1 MRRASLLLSLALLAF
16 QAWSVSARANDP
28 DWQRFATS
36 KSATVFFDR
45 ASLREDGDY
54 VHYAVRVDLAEPR
67 DTKGGKYRY
76 QSALSRIAARCDS
89 VTYATTGITLFGSDG
104 GKLTEQNTEPV
115 IWQARLKEPKPKGLQ
130 LRLIKHACAKV
141 GRPVAT
147 DEADKDADK
156 ADETPK
162 KKVKATLGAG
172 IVASRDGAI
181 ITNQHVVNECLS
193 ITVIDAKKK
202 RHQATLISTDRKND
216 LALLRAKGTFH
227 TAATFRDGAPVEAG
241 ESVTVVGYPLAAILG
256 TDPNVNFGYVT
267 ALAGLRGDSSR
278 FQVAAPIH
286 KGNSGGPVLD
296 QSGRVTGIVTAKL
309 NARAV
314 EKRTGD
320 LPQNIGF
327 AVRGELAQL
336 FLERNEVDFARDAGG
351 SKLEN
356 TEVAAIGRAV
366 TVLIA
371 CRRNP

>member
-1 MRRASLLLSLALLAF
+1 MRPTLLAF
-16 QAWSVSARANDP
+16 LASLTFFATSVSLRAADA
-28 DWQRFATS
+28 DWQLFATS
-36 KSATVFFDR
+36 KSAKAYYDR

-54 VHYAVRVDLAEPR
+54 LHYAVRVDLAEPR
-67 DTKGGKYRY
+67 ETKTGKFLYH
-76 QSALSRIAARCDS
+76 SAISKIAVRCDQG
-89 VTYATTGITLFGSDG
+89 TYATTEVTLFDSKGAQ
-104 GKLTEQNTEPV
+104 LTDQRRSENRWKALQRP
-115 IWQARLKEPKPKGLQ
+115 PKPNGLQ
-130 LRLIKHACAKV
+130 VRLIRHACKQA
-141 GRPVAT
+141 GREIAANIA
-147 DEADKDADK
+147 EG
-156 ADETPK
+156 PK

-172 IVASRDGAI
+172 IVANRDGAI
-181 ITNQHVVNECLS
+181 VTNHHVVSGCTA
-193 ITVIDAKKK
+193 ITVIDQKKK
-202 RHQATLISTDRKND
+202 RHPATLVGSDQRYD
-216 LALLRAKGTFH
+216 LALLLAEGKFAN
-227 TAATFRDGAPVEAG
+227 AATFRRDDPIEAG

-267 ALAGLRGDSSR
+267 ALAGLQGDSSR

-296 QSGRVTGIVTAKL
+296 QSGRVAGIVTAKL

-327 AVRGELAQL
+327 AVRGDLAQR
-336 FLERNEVDFARDAGG
+336 FLERYDVRLQSETDG

-371 CRRNP
+371 CRKNP

>member
-1 MRRASLLLSLALLAF
+1 MHPALVASLASLTFCAT
-16 QAWSVSARANDP
+16 SVSLHAADA
-28 DWQRFATS
+28 DWQLFATS
-36 KSATVFFDR
+36 KSAKVYYDR

-67 DTKGGKYRY
+67 ETKTGKFTY
-76 QSALSRIAARCDS
+76 QSAISRIAARCDEG
-89 VTYATTGITLFGSDG
+89 TFATTEVTLFDSKGAE
-104 GKLTEQNTEPV
+104 LTEQRRSEQR
-115 IWQARLKEPKPKGLQ
+115 WKALQQAPKPNGLQ
-130 LRLIKHACAKV
+130 VRLIRHACKEA
-141 GRPVAT
+141 GREVA
-147 DEADKDADK
+147 ANIA
-156 ADETPK
+156 ETPK

-172 IVASRDGAI
+172 IVANRDGAI
-181 ITNQHVVNECLS
+181 VTNHHVVSGCAT
-193 ITVIDAKKK
+193 ITVIDQKKK
-202 RHQATLISTDRKND
+202 RHKATLVGSDLKND
-216 LALLRAKGTFH
+216 LALLRAEGRFAK
-227 TAATFRDGAPVEAG
+227 AATFRRDDPIEAG

-296 QSGRVTGIVTAKL
+296 QSGRVAGIVTAKL

-327 AVRGELAQL
+327 AVRGDLAQT
-336 FLERNEVDFARDAGG
+336 FLERYDVRLQTESGEA
-351 SKLEN
+351 KLEN

-371 CRRNP
+371 CRKTP

>member
-16 QAWSVSARANDP
+16 QAWSVSARAKDAE
-28 DWQRFATS
+28 WQRFATS

-54 VHYAVRVDLAEPR
+54 VHYAVRVDLREPR
-67 DTKGGKYRY
+67 DTKSGKYRY

-89 VTYATTGITLFGSDG
+89 VTYATTGVTLFGSDG
-104 GKLTEQNTEPV
+104 EKLTEQRLEPV
-115 IWQARLKEPKPKGLQ
+115 VWQARLKAPKPKGLQ
-130 LRLIKHACAKV
+130 LRLIRHACAKA
-141 GRPVAT
+141 GRPIAA
-147 DEADKDADK
+147 DEAGKDDDK
-156 ADETPK
+156 PK

-181 ITNQHVVNECLS
+181 ITNQHVVSNCLS
-193 ITVIDAKKK
+193 IAVMDDKKR
-202 RHQATLISTDRKND
+202 RHQASLVGTDRKND
-216 LALLRAKGTFH
+216 LALLRAKGTFE
-227 TAATFRDGAPVEAG
+227 TAATFREGKAVEAG

-256 TDPNVNFGYVT
+256 TEPNVNFGYVT

-296 QSGRVTGIVTAKL
+296 QRGRVTGILTAKL

-336 FLERNEVDFARDAGG
+336 FLERHDVRFESDSGG

-371 CRRNP
+371 CRKNP

>member
-1 MRRASLLLSLALLAF
+1 MRRLAFLASLTLSAT
-16 QAWSVSARANDP
+16 SASLGAADA

-36 KSATVFFDR
+36 KSATVYFDR
-45 ASLREDGDY
+45 ASVRAEGDY
-54 VHYAVRVDLAEPR
+54 VHYGVRVDLKEPR
-67 DTKGGKYRY
+67 ETKSGQYRY
-76 QSALSRIAARCDS
+76 SSAHSRFAARCDTI
-89 VTYATTGITLFGSDG
+89 TYATTAVTLYGTDG
-104 GKLTEQNTEPV
+104 EKLTEQQREPV
-115 IWQARLKEPKPKGLQ
+115 VWQTQFKTKGLQ
-130 LRLIKHACAKV
+130 LRLIRHACEKA
-141 GRPVAT
+141 GQPVA
-147 DEADKDADK
+147 EDAKPK
-156 ADETPK
+156 A
-162 KKVKATLGAG
+162 KVKATLGAG

-181 ITNQHVVNECLS
+181 ITNNHVVDGCAA
-193 ITVIDAKKK
+193 ITVMDQRKK
-202 RHQATLISTDRKND
+202 RHPATLVGNDTKND
-216 LALLRAKGTFH
+216 LALLRAKGPFDN
-227 TAATFRDGAPVEAG
+227 AATFRDGRAVEAG

-336 FLERNEVDFARDAGG
+336 FLERHDVAFARDAGG

-371 CRRNP
+371 CRKNP

>member
-1 MRRASLLLSLALLAF
+1 MRSKRLAFLASLALCAT
-16 QAWSVSARANDP
+16 SASLPAADA

-45 ASLREDGDY
+45 ASLRADGDY
-54 VHYAVRVDLAEPR
+54 VHYAVRVDLKEPR
-67 DTKGGKYRY
+67 ETKSGKYRY
-76 QSALSRIAARCDS
+76 SSALSRFAARCERIEYAATA
-89 VTYATTGITLFGSDG
+89 VTLYDADG
-104 GKLTEQNTEPV
+104 NKLTEQKTEPV
-115 IWQARLKEPKPKGLQ
+115 IWQARLKAPKPKGLQ
-130 LRLIKHACAKV
+130 LRLIKHACAKA
-141 GRPVAT
+141 GRPIA
-147 DEADKDADK
+147 EDA
-156 ADETPK
+156 APK
-162 KKVKATLGAG
+162 QKVKATLGAG

-181 ITNQHVVNECLS
+181 LTNHHVVRGCAA
-193 ITVIDAKKK
+193 ITVIDRKKK
-202 RHQATLISTDRKND
+202 RHPASIIGRDTQND
-216 LALLRAKGTFH
+216 LALLRAKGPFDD
-227 TAATFRDGAPVEAG
+227 AASFRDGDAVEAG

-267 ALAGLRGDSSR
+267 ALSGLRGDSSR

-296 QSGRVTGIVTAKL
+296 QRGRVIGVVTAKL

-327 AVRGELAQL
+327 AVRGEIAQL
-336 FLERNEVDFARDAGG
+336 FLERHEVDVERTARG

-371 CRRNP
+371 CRKNP

>member
-1 MRRASLLLSLALLAF
+1 MRRASLTLSLAVLAF
-16 QAWSVSARANDP
+16 QAWNVSARANDP

-54 VHYAVRVDLAEPR
+54 VHYAVRVDLKEPR
-67 DTKGGKYRY
+67 DTKSGKYRY
-76 QSALSRIAARCDS
+76 QSALSRIAARCDR

-104 GKLTEQNTEPV
+104 EKLTEQQLEPV
-115 IWQARLKEPKPKGLQ
+115 VWEARLKEPKPKGLQ
-130 LRLIKHACAKV
+130 LRLIKHACAKA

-147 DEADKDADK
+147 DEADKDK
-156 ADETPK
+156 PK

-181 ITNQHVVNECLS
+181 ITNQHVVNDCLS
-193 ITVIDAKKK
+193 ITVMDGKKK
-202 RHQATLISTDRKND
+202 RHQATLISSDRKND
-216 LALLRAKGTFH
+216 LALLRAKGRFEN
-227 TAATFRDGAPVEAG
+227 AATFRDGRPVEAG

-336 FLERNEVDFARDAGG
+336 FLERNEVRFESDAGG
-351 SKLEN
+351 VKLDN

>member
-1 MRRASLLLSLALLAF
+1 MARTRLALLASLALF
-16 QAWSVSARANDP
+16 ATSASLRAADA

-36 KSATVFFDR
+36 KSATVYFDR

-54 VHYAVRVDLAEPR
+54 VHYAVRVDLKEPR
-67 DTKGGKYRY
+67 ETKSGQYRY
-76 QSALSRIAARCDS
+76 TSALSHFAARCDS
-89 VTYATTGITLFGSDG
+89 AQYAATAVTLYDADG
-104 GKLTEQNTEPV
+104 KKLTEQKTEPV
-115 IWQARLKEPKPKGLQ
+115 IWQARFKDPKPKGLQ
-130 LRLIKHACAKV
+130 LRLVKHACAQA
-141 GRPVAT
+141 GRAVAT
-147 DEADKDADK
+147 DEADKDDA
-156 ADETPK
+156 APK

-172 IVASRDGAI
+172 IVANRDGAI
-181 ITNQHVVNECLS
+181 ITNNHVVDGCAA
-193 ITVIDAKKK
+193 ITVMDGKKQ
-202 RHQATLISTDRKND
+202 RHQATLVGNDPKND
-216 LALLRAKGTFH
+216 LALLRAKGTFPS
-227 TAATFRDGAPVEAG
+227 AATFRDGKPVEAG

-278 FQVAAPIH
+278 FQVTAPIH

-336 FLERNEVDFARDAGG
+336 FLERHDIAFERDAGG

-371 CRRNP
+371 CRKNP